1 VLYRDSLDDAISML
15 RVREAYR
22 LMTEKKEFTKEVMLR
37 AADEI
42 YYIPEGT
49 PLSTQLVK
57 FQRRPLR
64 IAEEAK
70 KAGMSPPENGEQLP
84 LPYVQ

>member
-1 VLYRDSLDDAISML
+1 MLYRDSLDDAISML

-22 LMTEKKEFTKEVMLR
+22 LMTEKKEFTKEIDMLR

-42 YYIPEGT
+42 HFVPEGT

-57 FQRRPLR
+57 
-64 IAEEAK
+64 
-70 KAGMSPPENGEQLP
+70 SPA
-84 LPYVQ
+84 